1 MLIKFTCVFYH
12 IQNYCIFLTGKD
24 IALLNFVNQAK
35 RASLQVSSGIEF
47 VYLTFVAKIGVTS
60 GISK

>member
-24 IALLNFVNQAK
+24 IALLNFVNQTK
-35 RASLQVSSGIEF
+35 RGMFAS
-47 VYLTFVAKIGVTS
+47 
-60 GISK
+60 

>member
-24 IALLNFVNQAK
+24 IALLNFVNQTKKGHVCKLVA
-35 RASLQVSSGIEF
+35 VSNLI
-47 VYLTFVAKIGVTS
+47 I
-60 GISK
+60 